1 MAIGVIIVGVWNFT
15 LDGQGLETCGREF
28 EARYP
33 KFLEISSA

>member
-1 MAIGVIIVGVWNFT
+1 MAIGVIIVGVWNFM

-33 KFLEISSA
+33 KFIEISSA